1 MRNVLE
7 RILNLLAYLLTSPR
21 PVTADDIRH
30 TVAGYDQE
38 NDAAFQRMFSRDK
51 ELLRKLGIP
60 LETRTTG
67 VMELEYGY
75 VIDPDSYRLPETNL
89 TDEERTAL
97 WFAAQVV
104 RIGGQPSGADAI
116 LKLGGSRLEL
126 GLEPFGADL
135 GAGVDVLA
143 DLYTAAGERRPVEFV
158 YNGKHRTV
166 HPHGLGHRRGHWYLV
181 AVAGD
186 EVRVFRVDRISDLEL
201 GDAGG
206 FERREDVD
214 MRAELDTQPWEIG
227 DATPETATVRFSPE
241 IAWWAERRLGRE
253 PRSRAVADD
262 GSMTVSID
270 VSNPDAFVSWVLGFG
285 DQAEV
290 VSPQALRDRVID
302 RIRGVA

>member
-21 PVTADDIRH
+21 AVTADDIRH

-67 VMELEYGY
+67 TMEIEHGY
-75 VIDPDSYRLPETNL
+75 VIDPSSYRLPETDL

-116 LKLGGSRLEL
+116 LKLGGSRLEI
-126 GLEPFGADL
+126 GMEPFGADL
-135 GAGVDVLA
+135 GSGVEILA
-143 DLYTAAGERRPVEFV
+143 DLYTAAGERRPVRFL
-158 YNGKHRTV
+158 YNDKMRVV

-181 AVAGD
+181 AVMDD
-186 EVRVFRVDRISDLEL
+186 EVRVFRADRISEMSL
-201 GDAGG
+201 GEPGG
-206 FERREDVD
+206 FERRPDVD
-214 MRAELDTQPWEIG
+214 MRRELDTQPWEIG
-227 DATPETATVRFSPE
+227 DTEPEIATVRFSPE

-253 PRSRAVADD
+253 PRSRELHSD
-262 GSMTVSID
+262 GSMTVTID
-270 VSNPDAFVSWVLGFG
+270 VTNADAFVSWVLGFG

-290 VSPQALRDRVID
+290 VSPDVLRGRVID